1 MSKKIKSIKTKN
13 VKSTSASVATNATPN
28 FSINSKREILPI
40 STTSKGLYSM
50 GRTNCFTMKKLDEFI
65 TNSIEA
71 RRDDKTVPI
80 IRVVADYSTT
90 FRLWELAVVD
100 YNTCGMTKKE
110 LFSNYFCV
118 GGESGEGEG
127 HIAGFGS
134 TAIFTLTRGTHPFF
148 VASQS
153 HLSNDAYCVNGG
165 LQDDPVTHQAYTY
178 IEPCKMEDFLPES
191 LKNKKYGTPNT
202 IVRVYVDE
210 ETIRDMLPNQ
220 KGYNRETRAIDPQTI
235 RLAFAQ
241 HISVVYREKICGPNP
256 MAYIY
261 VQDLEFHKTS
271 SRLDLSLEDDK
282 TKWNRPIKA
291 FDMDAAIAATSA
303 SAI

>member
-13 VKSTSASVATNATPN
+13 VKSTSASVATNAIPN

-110 LFSNYFCV
+110 LFR
-118 GGESGEGEG
+118 
-127 HIAGFGS
+127 
-134 TAIFTLTRGTHPFF
+134 T
-148 VASQS
+148 
-153 HLSNDAYCVNGG
+153 
-165 LQDDPVTHQAYTY
+165 
-178 IEPCKMEDFLPES
+178 
-191 LKNKKYGTPNT
+191 
-202 IVRVYVDE
+202 
-210 ETIRDMLPNQ
+210 
-220 KGYNRETRAIDPQTI
+220 
-235 RLAFAQ
+235 
-241 HISVVYREKICGPNP
+241 
-256 MAYIY
+256 
-261 VQDLEFHKTS
+261 
-271 SRLDLSLEDDK
+271 
-282 TKWNRPIKA
+282 
-291 FDMDAAIAATSA
+291 TSA
-303 SAI
+303 LVARAGKVKVISPDLAAPQSLH